1 MTPYH
6 GLRGKTVLIVE
17 DHQDYREML
26 ALTLRTAGSR
36 VVTASNVSEARRE
49 VVAYRP
55 DAVVSDL
62 RLMDGTGLDF
72 IDWLRTT
79 DRERVSRIPCI
90 AVSGH
95 PEMLELARAHGF
107 SAAMIKPVDFG
118 VLANRLA
125 VLTASD
131 AGDSTQV
138 EP

>member
-1 MTPYH
+1 MTAYH

-17 DHQDYREML
+17 DHPDYREML

-55 DAVVSDL
+55 DAVISDL
-62 RLMDGTGLDF
+62 RLMDGTGFDF
-72 IDWLRTT
+72 VSWLRSTE
-79 DRERVSRIPCI
+79 RERVGRIPCI

-95 PEMLELARAHGF
+95 PEMLALATAHGF

-125 VLTASD
+125 ALTASD
-131 AGDSTQV
+131 GGEAI

>member
-1 MTPYH
+1 MTAYH

-17 DHQDYREML
+17 DHSDYREML

-55 DAVVSDL
+55 DAVISDL

-72 IDWLRTT
+72 VSWLRSTE
-79 DRERVSRIPCI
+79 RECVGQIPCI

-95 PEMLELARAHGF
+95 PEMLALATAHGF

-125 VLTASD
+125 ALTASD
-131 AGDSTQV
+131 GGESI

>member
-17 DHQDYREML
+17 DHPDYREML

-79 DRERVSRIPCI
+79 DRERVSRIQI
-90 AVSGH
+90 G
-95 PEMLELARAHGF
+95 RASCRERMVIVGIVE
-107 SAAMIKPVDFG
+107 SII
-118 VLANRLA
+118 
-125 VLTASD
+125 SD
-131 AGDSTQV
+131 LI
-138 EP
+138 